1 MHALVALTLAV
12 SLRDAVEQAGK
23 LNPDV
28 AIARLRVVEAD
39 AQAAAARSAHL
50 PQLNAAVGQTYQTTN
65 LQGIGVIFPG
75 VSSRVGPYKVFDAR
89 PRLTQTI
96 FDAGLV
102 SQIRAARVAVEQ
114 NRYAVEAAREAT
126 QQAVIDLYLQAL
138 QAESR
143 ILASKARLE
152 TARVL
157 LKQVRDREA
166 SGAASKLDIARSEQ
180 EFYNEEQVMVNAE
193 RDYRVLKAAVARA
206 IGLDSDKLE
215 IEKLDAKPLQQLPPA
230 DAETKAAVSD
240 RAELKA
246 DEAGIRRA
254 TQEMERARREYL
266 PKVGFSGDFGVLGQH
281 PAQNLSTYSV
291 GITASIPVW
300 TSGRISSEIAAAR
313 ARVDQARE
321 QMRRTRLAVED
332 ETRQALL
339 RWQAARETLSL
350 AEKAT
355 AAAKESVA
363 LARLRFEAGLA
374 TNIDTVVAQGRLA
387 EAEDTEI
394 RNRYEVLRA
403 RAGYARAKGDV
414 GNFFQGL

>member
-1 MHALVALTLAV
+1 MYALVALTLAV

-28 AIARLRVVEAD
+28 ALARLRVMEAE
-39 AQAAAARSAHL
+39 AQAASVRSAQL
-50 PQLNAAVGQTYQTTN
+50 PQLNATVGQTYQTTN
-65 LQGIGVIFPG
+65 LQGIGVIIPG
-75 VSSRVGPYKVFDAR
+75 VSSRVGPFKVFDTR

-102 SQIRAARVAVEQ
+102 SQIRAARIAVEQ

-126 QQAVIDLYLQAL
+126 QQAVLDLYLQAL

-152 TARVL
+152 TARVV
-157 LKQVRDREA
+157 LKQARDREA

-193 RDYRVLKAAVARA
+193 RDYRVLKTALARA
-206 IGLDSDKLE
+206 IGLDS
-215 IEKLDAKPLQQLPPA
+215 EKLDIERMDANPMKLLPPA
-230 DAETKAAVSD
+230 DAETKAAMTG
-240 RAELKA
+240 RAELKS

-266 PKVGFSGDFGVLGQH
+266 PKVGFSGDYGVLGQH

-291 GITASIPVW
+291 GVSASIPIW
-300 TSGRISSEIAAAR
+300 TSGRISADVAAAR
-313 ARVDQARE
+313 ARVDQAKE
-321 QMRRTRLAVED
+321 QFRRTRLAVED
-332 ETRQALL
+332 ETRQSLL
-339 RWQAARETLSL
+339 RWQAARETLVL
-350 AEKAT
+350 AEKAS
-355 AAAKESVA
+355 AAARESVA
-363 LARLRFEAGLA
+363 LARLRFEAGLS
-374 TNIDTVVAQGRLA
+374 TNIDTVIAQGRLA
-387 EAEDTEI
+387 EAEDAEI

-403 RAGYARAKGDV
+403 RASYARSKGDV
-414 GNFFQGL
+414 NTFFEGM